1 MIEVFS
7 LQIDAVTVGS
17 QVYFTDTPRPDIS
30 WQCSCPQSAYYIEVA
45 DTDGEVIWTSGE
57 VNSVQSRWI
66 PWGGEDLQE
75 HRIVSVRVKL
85 AGEQGEWGEF
95 SAPVRIA
102 YGKQCAG
109 NWGDA
114 HWIRYDRNNNSTT
127 APSPYFRK
135 EFNVRNGLKQAVLS
149 ISAHGIFE
157 AFLNGQKISDDFFAP
172 GWVDFAKQT
181 PFVSYD
187 LTDQLFAGTHALGVV
202 IADGWCCGNLTVM
215 RKRNVY
221 SPYPEFVS
229 SLELR
234 YDDGSCELIVSDG
247 SWQVTTGAVVAADF
261 YDGEIYDAR
270 LELHGWNN
278 PGYTADGW
286 QMAAVGGKISDAPG
300 LIQKTSPPVRIIKEL
315 QPVKIF
321 SPVKDTYI
329 WDFGQN
335 FTGVFRV
342 KVRGISGRM
351 FTFRVAEML
360 NEDGSLYTINY
371 RGARSTDYYICRGDG
386 KPEYYMPH
394 FTFHGFRYLQIDGFQ
409 FDGISPEELDVHG
422 IVLHSDLRL
431 TGSFHCGDELI
442 NRLYLNALWGQRSN
456 FLEIP
461 SDCPQRDERLGWT
474 GDVQVF
480 APLAMFN
487 MDCLAFF
494 RKFLRD
500 IVDAMREDGAAPSI
514 APAVLRINDGAAGW
528 GDAVI
533 LLPYMLYKQY
543 GWKKILEEFYPAMVS
558 AFSFQLA
565 GSQNFIRSGAKNFGD
580 WLALQT
586 TPPELVASA
595 FFAHCAELLSEI
607 AGILGKD
614 EDQDKYYR
622 LYRNIREA
630 FGREFTG
637 ENGIICVRTQ
647 GALILVLEFGL
658 VDNIQGNLQELVSLI
673 RGNGVK
679 ISTGFLTTG
688 LLLTLLERSG
698 EYALARE
705 LLMQKE
711 YPSWLFPVLQGA
723 TTCWERWNSFT
734 LEHGFGDPAMNSFN
748 HCAYGAAMKFL
759 ITALAGIDFNC
770 DRIVFR
776 VIPDDRFSPVHC
788 TYDSPHGRIA
798 VHWSSRNNTLDKWHL
813 EVPPGIHATAVF
825 PDGQIKELVCG
836 INILL

>member
-1 MIEVFS
+1 MINAFS
-7 LQIDAVTVGS
+7 LQIGAVTVGG
-17 QVYFTDTPRPDIS
+17 QVHFTDTPHPDIS
-30 WQCSCPQSAYYIEVA
+30 WRCSCPQSAYCIEV
-45 DTDGEVIWTSGE
+45 TDDDGKVVWNSGR
-57 VNSVQSRWI
+57 VNSAQSRWI
-66 PWGGEDLQE
+66 SWDGEDLE
-75 HRIVSVRVKL
+75 ENRIVSVRVKL
-85 AGEQGEWGEF
+85 ADEQGNWGEF
-95 SAPVRIA
+95 SAPFRIA
-102 YGKQCAG
+102 YGKQSAD

-114 HWIRYDRNNNSTT
+114 RWIRYGYNNNSATL
-127 APSPYFRK
+127 PSPYFRK
-135 EFNVRNGLKQAVLS
+135 EFGVKNGLKQAVLS

-157 AFLNGQKISDDFFAP
+157 ASLNGQKISDDFFAP

-187 LTDQLFAGTHALGVV
+187 LTDRLCSGINVLGVV
-202 IADGWCCGNLTVM
+202 LADGWCCGNLTVM

-229 SLELR
+229 SLELL
-234 YDDGSCELIVSDG
+234 YDDGSRELVVSDN
-247 SWQVTTGAVVAADF
+247 SWQTTTGAVVAADF

-270 LELHGWNN
+270 LEMPGWDT
-278 PGYTADGW
+278 PEYSADSWLTAT
-286 QMAAVGGKISDAPG
+286 VGGKISDFPE
-300 LIQKTSPPVRIIKEL
+300 LIQKTAPPVRIIREL
-315 QPVKIF
+315 RPVKVF

-351 FTFRVAEML
+351 YTFRVAEML
-360 NEDGSLYTINY
+360 NADGSLYTINY
-371 RGARSTDYYICRGDG
+371 RGARSTDYYICGNSG
-386 KPEYYMPH
+386 KAEYYMPH

-422 IVLHSDLRL
+422 IVLHSDLPL
-431 TGSFHCGDELI
+431 TGSFSCGNELI

-461 SDCPQRDERLGWT
+461 TDCPQRDERLGWT

-487 MDCLAFF
+487 MDCLAFY

-528 GDAVI
+528 GDAII
-533 LLPYMLYKQY
+533 LLPHMLYKQY
-543 GWKKILEEFYPAMVS
+543 GWKNILAENYPAMVS

-565 GSQNFIRSGAKNFGD
+565 NSNDLIRPANKNFGD

-595 FFAHCAELLSEI
+595 FFAHCAELLAEI

-614 EDQDKYYR
+614 EDKNKYSR
-622 LYRNIREA
+622 LYRDIREA
-630 FGREFTG
+630 FKHKFTDECG
-637 ENGIICVRTQ
+637 VICAGTQ
-647 GALILVLEFGL
+647 GALILALEFGL
-658 VDNIQGNLQELVSLI
+658 VDNISENLQKLVFLI
-673 RGNGVK
+673 RENGTK

-688 LLLTLLERSG
+688 LILSLLERHGESG
-698 EYALARE
+698 LARE

-748 HCAYGAAMKFL
+748 HCAYGAAMNFL
-759 ITALAGIDFNC
+759 ITEIAGIDFKY
-770 DRIVFR
+770 DRVVFR

-788 TYDSPHGRIA
+788 TYDSPNGRIS
-798 VHWSSRNNTLDKWHL
+798 VYWSSKNNQLEKWHL
-813 EVPPGIHATAVF
+813 ELPPGIRSTAVL

-836 INILL
+836 SNILL